1 MASLEQMVGTLVRTP
16 RVVARGRVARV
27 VGLTIE
33 SSGPRASVGDLCYV
47 HREGEGGALP
57 AEVVGLRE
65 GKIVL
70 MPLESKEGVRPGD
83 IVTTTG
89 EGLSVPAGEELL
101 GRVLDALGRPIDGK
115 PLPYIAE
122 KAPLDANPPNPLQRR
137 MIAEPFGTG
146 VAAIDAVTTMGIGQR
161 MGVFA
166 GSGVGKSTLLG
177 MIARYGQADVNVV
190 GLIGERGREVREFLE
205 NDLGEDGLAKSVVV
219 CATGDEPAVLRAKAA
234 QTATALAEHFRNQGR
249 SVLLMMDSL
258 TRYAMALR
266 EIGLAA
272 GEPPTTRGYP
282 PSVFAAIPRLLE
294 RAGQGPTGAITGIYT
309 VLVEGDDTNEPVAD
323 TVRAV
328 LDGHI
333 VLSRKLTGRGH
344 YPPIEVTQ
352 SLSRV
357 MPFVTTEEH
366 VRRANQVRSW
376 VDAYAEVEDLV
387 SIGAY
392 KPGSKPVSDAA
403 IERWPTI
410 LGLLQQ
416 DRADSRIP
424 EESLRQLMEVTD

>member
-1 MASLEQMVGTLVRTP
+1 MATVEEMVGVLVRTP
-16 RVVARGRVARV
+16 RLAPRGRVVRV

-33 SSGPRASVGDLCYV
+33 SSGPRTSVGDLCYV
-47 HREGEGGALP
+47 HREGDGGALP

-89 EGLSVPAGEELL
+89 EGLRIPVGEELL
-101 GRVLDALGRPIDGK
+101 GRVVDALGRPIDGK
-115 PLPYIAE
+115 PLPRVSGR
-122 KAPLDANPPNPLQRR
+122 APLDLNPPNPLERQ
-137 MIAEPFGTG
+137 MIGEPFGTG
-146 VAAIDAVTTMGIGQR
+146 VGAIDAVTTMGIGQR
-161 MGVFA
+161 LGVFA

-205 NDLGEDGLAKSVVV
+205 NDLGEDGLRKSVVI

-234 QTATALAEHFRNQGR
+234 QSATAVAEHFRDQGK

-294 RAGQGPTGAITGIYT
+294 RAGQGPRGAITGIYT

-333 VLSRKLTGRGH
+333 VLSRKLTGQGH
-344 YPPIEVTQ
+344 YPPIEVTE

-357 MPFVTTEEH
+357 MPFVTSEEH
-366 VRRANQVRSW
+366 VGRANLLRSW
-376 VDAYAEVEDLV
+376 IAAYREVEDLV
-387 SIGAY
+387 AIGAY
-392 KPGSKPVSDAA
+392 KPGSKPVADTA
-403 IERWPTI
+403 IERWPQI
-410 LGLLQQ
+410 LELLRQ
-416 DRADSRIP
+416 DQSQSREP
-424 EESLRQLMEVTD
+424 AQSLRQLVEVTE

>member
-1 MASLEQMVGTLVRTP
+1 MVGALVRTP
-16 RVVARGRVARV
+16 RVVPQGRVVRV

-33 SSGPRASVGDLCYV
+33 SAGPRASVGDLCFV
-47 HREGEGGALP
+47 QREGHGGALP

-65 GKIVL
+65 GKLIL
-70 MPLESKEGVRPGD
+70 MPLERKEGVRPGD
-83 IVTTTG
+83 LVATTG
-89 EGLSVPAGEELL
+89 EGLSVPAGKELL
-101 GRVLDALGRPIDGK
+101 GRVLDALGRPMDGK
-115 PLPYIAE
+115 PLPFVEHRA
-122 KAPLDANPPNPLQRR
+122 ALDSNPPNPLTRKLITEQ
-137 MIAEPFGTG
+137 FGTG
-146 VAAIDAVTTMGIGQR
+146 VGAMDAVTTVGIGQR
-161 MGVFA
+161 LGVFA

-205 NDLGEDGLAKSVVV
+205 NDLGEEGLAKSVVV

-234 QTATALAEHFRNQGR
+234 QTATALAEHFRDQGM

-272 GEPPTTRGYP
+272 GEPPATRGYP

-294 RAGQGPTGAITGIYT
+294 RAGQGQTGAITGIYT

-333 VLSRKLTGRGH
+333 VLSRKLTGMGH
-344 YPPIEVTQ
+344 YPPIAVTQ

-357 MPFVTTEEH
+357 MPFVTSEDH
-366 VRRANQVRSW
+366 VHRAEQVRAW
-376 VDAYAEVEDLV
+376 VAAHEEVEDLV
-387 SIGAY
+387 AIGAY
-392 KPGSKPVSDAA
+392 KPGTKPMADAA
-403 IERWPTI
+403 IERWPAI
-410 LGLLQQ
+410 LELLRQ
-416 DRADSRIP
+416 DRSHSRSP
-424 EESLRQLMEVTD
+424 EQSLAKLVEVTS